1 MSENNFSR
9 RDFVRRSAA
18 GIGGLAVAGY
28 AARAAAV
35 EKKGGNAG
43 PDKSEAPPPGTLIVP
58 GEDDVIIE
66 NDQMKLVIGADAIVK
81 SLLYKPTGEECL
93 VAGKNIPV
101 STMVQARPYQNEV
114 KLAYANQEMTFK
126 ANAIRKEGN
135 KLTIGYEL
143 IPDSI
148 KVAVNI
154 KPQYIEFKIEDLIA
168 DQEGYG
174 GVLIISPPATRI
186 WFLQLPLRQR
196 SHYGDLLQVVW
207 DDKVATNLL
216 STDPYARIIAEKE
229 NDHYLLKAGAER
241 DAKLKGT
248 SAALITC
255 ATDQL
260 LDNIAKIEEDFNLA
274 PGVKSRRS
282 KEYKYSYYWTA
293 DINPRNLQRHLK
305 YAKMG
310 GFRAMS
316 IYYPAF
322 LKSRGYR
329 LIGDYEWNKTL
340 YPNGKEDLRTLL
352 NKIKDEGI
360 IPGFHFLH
368 SFIGLDSKYVTPVP
382 DRRLNLV
389 KIFTLAAPLDKEDT
403 TIMVDQDPGAIE
415 MANGRRVLK
424 AGTELIT
431 YEGFTNTRPYQI
443 TGCVRGAF
451 HTKAA
456 GHPTGLML
464 GVLDVSEFG
473 AQSVYIN
480 QDNDLQD
487 EVAEKLADIYD
498 AGFQFCYYD
507 GSEGVNAP
515 FWFNVSRAQWRVHKR
530 LTPQPL
536 FAEGAAKTHFS
547 WHMLSRGNA
556 FDVFRPEVLKEEIRR
571 HPAAEAPRMKENFTH
586 INFGWLGYWV
596 PDEKTV
602 GTQPDML
609 EYVAS
614 RAAAWD
620 CPISMQTNLKHFD
633 EHPRTAD
640 NFEVMRR
647 WEEVRVND
655 RLTEEQKRS
664 LQQLEQEHIL
674 LINEKNEFELQ
685 PYDQIMNVANNSR
698 DVRAFIFER
707 HENLYVVYWHISGAK
722 KLELELDAKKV
733 AVTDSLQKK
742 SSLSFSSKNNRI
754 TIPVSNRRYIK
765 TKGISRDQVVAA
777 FQNARII

>member
-1 MSENNFSR
+1 MSDNNFSR
-9 RDFVRRSAA
+9 RDFVRKSAA
-18 GIGGLAVAGY
+18 SIGGLAVAGY
-28 AARAAAV
+28 AAQAATLE
-35 EKKGGNAG
+35 EKMGSAILNNSKANP
-43 PDKSEAPPPGTLIVP
+43 PDHPVVFE
-58 GEDDVIIE
+58 ENDVIIE
-66 NDQMKLVIGADAIVK
+66 NEQMRLVIGANAIVK
-81 SLLYKPTGEECL
+81 SLLHKPSGEECL
-93 VAGKNIPV
+93 TRRISVPISA
-101 STMVQARPYQNEV
+101 MVQPRPFQNEV
-114 KLAYANQEMTFK
+114 KLAYPNEEMTFK
-126 ANAIRKEGN
+126 ANAVRKEGN
-135 KLTIGYEL
+135 RLTISYEL

-148 KVAVNI
+148 VVAVNI
-154 KPQYIEFKIEDLIA
+154 KSQYIEFKIEDLIA
-168 DQEGYG
+168 DQVGYG
-174 GVLIISPPATRI
+174 GVLIASPPATRI
-186 WFLQLPLRQR
+186 WFLQLPLRKR
-196 SHYGDLLQVVW
+196 KNYGDLLQVVW
-207 DDKVATNLL
+207 DEKIASNLL
-216 STDPYARIIAEKE
+216 STDPYTRITAEE
-229 NDHYLLKAGAER
+229 MDEAYLLKAGAER
-241 DAKLKGT
+241 EIKLKGT

-255 ATDQL
+255 ATDKL
-260 LDNIAKIEEDFNLA
+260 LDNIEQLENDFNLS

-282 KEYKYSYYWTA
+282 KAYSYSYYWTA
-293 DINPRNLQRHLK
+293 DIHPGNLQKHLK

-329 LIGDYEWNKTL
+329 LIGDYDWDTSL
-340 YPNGKEDLRTLL
+340 YPNGKEDLRLLL
-352 NKIKDEGI
+352 NKIKAEDI
-360 IPGFHFLH
+360 VPGFHFLH

-389 KIFTLAAPLDKEDT
+389 KIFTLAAPLKKGDT
-403 TIMVDQDPGAIE
+403 TIVVDQDPSTIE
-415 MANGRRVLK
+415 MAKGRRVLK
-424 AGTELIT
+424 IENELVS
-431 YEGFTNTRPYQI
+431 YEGYSHSRPYQI

-451 HTKAA
+451 NTTVVD
-456 GHPTGLML
+456 HPLGTML

-487 EVAEKLADIYD
+487 EMAEKLADIYD

-515 FWFNVSRAQWRVHKR
+515 FWCNVSRAQWRVHKR
-530 LTPQPL
+530 LNPQPL

-556 FDVFRPEVLKEEIRR
+556 FDVFRPEVLKEEIRK
-571 HPAAEAPRMKENFTH
+571 HPAAEAPRMKQNFTH

-620 CPISMQTNLKHFD
+620 CPISIQTNLKLFD
-633 EHPRTAD
+633 AHPRTPD

-655 RLTEEQKRS
+655 WLTPEQKLS
-664 LQQLEQEHIL
+664 LQKLEQEHIL

-685 PYDQIMNVANNSR
+685 PYDQIINVADNNR
-698 DVRAFIFER
+698 EVRAFIFER
-707 HENLYVVYWHISGAK
+707 SGSLYVVYWHISGDK
-722 KLELELDAKKV
+722 KLELPLKAKN
-733 AVTDSLQKK
+733 VTVSESLQKK
-742 SSLSFSSKNNRI
+742 TNVSVSKRENTI
-754 TIPVSNRRYIK
+754 TIPVGKRRYIK
-765 TKGISRDQVVAA
+765 TNGITKEEIIAA
-777 FQNARII
+777 FQQARIW